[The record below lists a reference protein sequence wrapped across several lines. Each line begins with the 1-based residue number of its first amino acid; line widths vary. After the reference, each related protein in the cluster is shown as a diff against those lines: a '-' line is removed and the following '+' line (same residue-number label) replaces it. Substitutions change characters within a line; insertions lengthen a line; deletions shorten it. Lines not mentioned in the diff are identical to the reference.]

1 MSTRFASSMALGHQ
15 RGDQHEADLWAR
27 TGRSRTQGLLN
38 VQARSREQSEQS
50 HIADGWVN
58 CPGDGLLQRNKIV
71 TLRMQEELHH
81 AMNHV
86 YVGASV

>member
-1 MSTRFASSMALGHQ
+1 MSTRFASSMALGRQ
-15 RGDQHEADLWAR
+15 RGDQHWADPWSC
-27 TGRSRTQGLLN
+27 TGRTRGLLN
-38 VQARSREQSEQS
+38 VQARSREQGEQS

-71 TLRMQEELHH
+71 TLRMQEEPHH

-86 YVGASV
+86 YVGAPV